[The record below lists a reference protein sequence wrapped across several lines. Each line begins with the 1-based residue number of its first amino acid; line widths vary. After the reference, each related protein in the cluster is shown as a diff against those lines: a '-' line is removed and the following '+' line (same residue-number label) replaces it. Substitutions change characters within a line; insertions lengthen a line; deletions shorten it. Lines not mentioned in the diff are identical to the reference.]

1 MSTQK
6 KIEIRRQLRAAVQK
20 LNARGLHLAS
30 KWACEQLMGM
40 NVEDTDATDAFSV
53 TTKQLPSESL
63 EDVIPANEIYL
74 VYFARSLVTNGEYQR
89 CAYLLRRPST
99 TGTANPTAHPQQHG
113 ANANALTG
121 PSLLTAGTVKSPLG
135 LFLSAYS
142 MYMAGEK
149 LKEQQ
154 ATVDG
159 LNTGLAFCPI
169 GADRTNAAGGSG
181 GTNGAAAGGS
191 KAASGGKNISSNEQ
205 EAMARLKVRWLA
217 SFPTLTYLSPP
228 YS

>member
-20 LNARGLHLAS
+20 LNARGLHLAG
-30 KWACEQLMGM
+30 KWACEQLIGM
-40 NVEDTDATDAFSV
+40 NVEDTDATDVFSV
-53 TTKQLPSESL
+53 TTKQLPAESL
-63 EDVIPANEIYL
+63 EDVIPANEIDL
-74 VYFARSLVTNGEYQR
+74 VFFARSLVTNGEYQR

-99 TGTANPTAHPQQHG
+99 TGTANPSAHPQQHDD
-113 ANANALTG
+113 NAPTV
-121 PSLLTAGTVKSPLG
+121 PSLLTAGVVKSPLG

-169 GADRTNAAGGSG
+169 GADRSNAAGAG
-181 GTNGAAAGGS
+181 GTNGVAGS
-191 KAASGGKNISSNEQ
+191 KAAGGKIVPSEQ
-205 EAMARLKVRWLA
+205 DAMARLKV
-217 SFPTLTYLSPP
+217 SSSIPDPN
-228 YS
+228 

>member
-40 NVEDTDATDAFSV
+40 DVEDTDATEAFSV
-53 TTKQLPSESL
+53 TSKHLSSESL
-63 EDVIPANEIYL
+63 EDIIPANEIDL
-74 VYFARSLVTNGEYQR
+74 VFFARSLVTNGEYQR

-99 TGTANPTAHPQQHG
+99 TANPTTTAHPQQHG
-113 ANANALTG
+113 DNTPTV
-121 PSLLTAGTVKSPLG
+121 PSLLTAGVVKSPLG

-159 LNTGLAFCPI
+159 LNTGLNFSPI
-169 GADRTNAAGGSG
+169 SADRSNAAGAG
-181 GTNGAAAGGS
+181 GPNGVAGIKAAGG
-191 KAASGGKNISSNEQ
+191 KNSPHDQ
-205 EAMARLKVRWLA
+205 DAMARLKVCFVL
-217 SFPTLTYLSPP
+217 PLLLLLTSP
-228 YS
+228 